1 MKKTKKK
8 DSTAVQKLLR
18 KPLVHS
24 RDFRENGHPSGLLSY
39 YQSQGVIRKVER
51 GLYCN
56 VKKPPKIDFKWEDLV
71 YTVLS
76 IPNGIITGISAL
88 DIYELTEEIPRFHW
102 IAIPNNTSIGSRPSV
117 TAIRTR
123 NHELGASSIK
133 IGDVKVPI
141 YEKER
146 LLPEA
151 FKLLSRETA
160 IKALKE
166 AFSSKKK
173 CPDID
178 KLVNYSKKLRVNI
191 IPYLEVVTTV

>member
-1 MKKTKKK
+1 MKKAKKK
-8 DSTAVQKLLR
+8 TSISVQKLLR
-18 KPLVHS
+18 NSLIHS
-24 RDFRENGHPSGLLSY
+24 RDFRENGYPSSLLSY
-39 YQSQGVIRKVER
+39 YKNQGIIKKVER
-51 GLYCN
+51 GLYSN

-76 IPNGIITGISAL
+76 IPSGIITGISAL

-117 TAIRTR
+117 TAIRNR

-173 CPDID
+173 VPRC
-178 KLVNYSKKLRVNI
+178 
-191 IPYLEVVTTV
+191 

>member
-1 MKKTKKK
+1 MKNTKKK
-8 DSTAVQKLLR
+8 NSISVKKLLQ
-18 KPLVHS
+18 KSLVHS
-24 RDFRENGHPSGLLSY
+24 RDFKKNGYPSSLLSY
-39 YQSQGVIRKVER
+39 YQNQGIIKKVER
-51 GLYCN
+51 GLYRN

-88 DIYELTEEIPRFHW
+88 DIYDLTDEIPRFHW
-102 IAIPNNTSIGSRPSV
+102 VAIPNSTSIGSRSSV

-123 NHELGASSIK
+123 NHELGAVSIK

-151 FKLLSRETA
+151 FRLLSRETA

-166 AFSSKKK
+166 AFSSKQK
-173 CPDID
+173 CPDVD
-178 KLVNYSKKLRVNI
+178 KLVDYSRKLRINI

>member
-1 MKKTKKK
+1 MKEIRRKNQLT
-8 DSTAVQKLLR
+8 VQELLK
-18 KPLVHS
+18 KPLIYS
-24 RDFRENGHPSGLLSY
+24 KDFRDNGYPSSLLSY
-39 YQSQGVIRKVER
+39 YQNQGVIKKVER

-56 VKKPPKIDFKWEDLV
+56 VQKPPQIDFKWEDLV

-76 IPNGIITGISAL
+76 ISNGIITGISAL
-88 DIYELTEEIPRFHW
+88 DIYDLTDEIPRSHW
-102 IAIPNNTSIGSRPSV
+102 IAIPNNTSLGFRPSV

-123 NHELGASSIK
+123 NHTLGISSIK
-133 IGDVKVPI
+133 IGNVEVPI

-146 LLPEA
+146 VLPEA

-173 CPDID
+173 CPDVD
-178 KLVNYSKKLRVNI
+178 KLIDYSKKLRINI
-191 IPYLEVVTTV
+191 IPYLEVVTTT

>member
-8 DSTAVQKLLR
+8 NQISIQMLLR
-18 KPLVHS
+18 NYFVHS
-24 RDFRENGHPSGLLSY
+24 RDFRENGHPLGLLRY
-39 YQSQGVIRKVER
+39 YAKKGILKRVGR
-51 GLYCN
+51 GLYLN
-56 VKKPPKIDFKWEDLV
+56 VQHPPHIDFKWEDLV

-88 DIYELTEEIPRFHW
+88 DIYNLTDEIPRFHW

-123 NHELGASSIK
+123 NHQLGLSSIK

-146 LLPEA
+146 ILPEA

-166 AFSSKKK
+166 AFKSGKKR
-173 CPDID
+173 ININ
-178 KLVNYSKKLRVNI
+178 KLVDYSKKLRTNI
-191 IPYLEVVTTV
+191 IPYLEVITTT

>member
-8 DSTAVQKLLR
+8 NQISIQMLLR
-18 KPLVHS
+18 NYFVHS
-24 RDFRENGHPSGLLSY
+24 RDFRENGHPPGLLRY
-39 YQSQGVIRKVER
+39 YEKKGILKRVGR
-51 GLYCN
+51 GLYLN
-56 VKKPPKIDFKWEDLV
+56 VQYPPHIDFKWEDLV

-88 DIYELTEEIPRFHW
+88 AIYNLTDEIPRFHW

-123 NHELGASSIK
+123 NHQLGLSSIK

-146 LLPEA
+146 ILPEA

-166 AFSSKKK
+166 AFSSQKK
-173 CPDID
+173 CPNVD
-178 KLVNYSKKLRVNI
+178 KLVDYSRKLRINM
-191 IPYLEVVTTV
+191 IPYLEVVTTT

>member
-8 DSTAVQKLLR
+8 SIPIQKLLN
-18 KPLVHS
+18 KSLIHS
-24 RDFRENGHPSGLLSY
+24 RDFRDNGYPSSLLSY
-39 YQSQGVIRKVER
+39 YQNQGIIKKVER

-56 VKKPPKIDFKWEDLV
+56 VQKSPKIDFKWEDLV

-88 DIYELTEEIPRFHW
+88 DIYDLTDEIPRFHW
-102 IAIPNNTSIGSRPSV
+102 IAIPNSTSIGSRPSV
-117 TAIRTR
+117 TTIRTR
-123 NHELGASSIK
+123 NHQLGLTFIK

-146 LLPEA
+146 VLPEA

-166 AFSSKKK
+166 AFSSRKKY
-173 CPDID
+173 PNVD
-178 KLVNYSKKLRVNI
+178 KLVDYSRKLRINM
-191 IPYLEVVTTV
+191 IPYLEIVTTT